1 MKINTFKVTAA
12 SALLATTIL
21 GSPVL
26 GNAHGKG
33 EGRDGGHKDDKQRS
47 HQMMNHKQDRK
58 EHRQGRYNG
67 QNQDNRDKRVDI
79 KLKDSKITDK
89 NKVKNKVKNKL
100 EKVKSKTEKSSKKI
114 NKVNTSNT
122 VQNKVKKVAKVPVV
136 SYAEADEYGKKTVLP
151 LIAGLETA
159 RASLD
164 WDNLTKNYNLLFK
177 ELKKGN
183 EIFGKVEGK
192 ENRERLI
199 STYKVPAIEKST
211 ELALPISIYN
221 GINQIEDLLKAKNTV
236 KAAVKIEKLKLLVD
250 KLGSVENDALLTNLV
265 EKVNSVDSKIKATK
279 ATSNN
284 YQAVSI

>member
-1 MKINTFKVTAA
+1 MDKTKI
-12 SALLATTIL
+12 I
-21 GSPVL
+21 
-26 GNAHGKG
+26 
-33 EGRDGGHKDDKQRS
+33 EI
-47 HQMMNHKQDRK
+47 
-58 EHRQGRYNG
+58 E
-67 QNQDNRDKRVDI
+67 DI

-89 NKVKNKVKNKL
+89 NKVKNKL
-100 EKVKSKTEKSSKKI
+100 EKVESKTEKSSKKI
-114 NKVNTSNT
+114 NEVNTSNT

-136 SYAEADEYGKKTVLP
+136 SYAEADEYGKMTVLP

-164 WDNLTKNYNLLFK
+164 WDNLTKIYNLLFK
-177 ELKKGN
+177 ELKKGT

-192 ENRERLI
+192 ENRDRLI
-199 STYKVPAIEKST
+199 ATYKVPAIEKST

-236 KAAVKIEKLKLLVD
+236 KAAVKIEKQKLLVD
-250 KLGSVENDALLTNLV
+250 KLGNIENDALLTNLV

-284 YQAVSI
+284 YQAVSMKKDQMISLIFFSL

>member
-67 QNQDNRDKRVDI
+67 QNQDNRDKREDI

-89 NKVKNKVKNKL
+89 NKVKNKL
-100 EKVKSKTEKSSKKI
+100 EKVESKTEKSSKKI

-177 ELKKGN
+177 ELKK
-183 EIFGKVEGK
+183 
-192 ENRERLI
+192 
-199 STYKVPAIEKST
+199 
-211 ELALPISIYN
+211 ELRSS
-221 GINQIEDLLKAKNTV
+221 V
-236 KAAVKIEKLKLLVD
+236 K
-250 KLGSVENDALLTNLV
+250 
-265 EKVNSVDSKIKATK
+265 
-279 ATSNN
+279 
-284 YQAVSI
+284 